1 MSDRNT
7 HELPQKECYP
17 GGGGNQRGVDS
28 LPQKWCYQEMD
39 IIMSAQTKREVLAKL
54 RDRYS
59 RAGKEHKTKLL
70 DQVVDLFGLH
80 RKAAIRT
87 LRHQPQPQSAPTRIG
102 RPREYD
108 PRQLLPI
115 LKPIWLGCQQPC
127 GKRLVAALPD
137 WVPAYE
143 QECGA
148 LATERRDQLLT
159 ISAAT
164 LDRLLAPVRLQCGR
178 ARTGTRPGTLL
189 RQQIPIAT
197 TPWDIQQPGYL
208 ELDTV
213 ALCGGSLA
221 GDFTWM
227 LNGVDFCTQ
236 WVATRAVW
244 NHGWYNTLEQLRDLE
259 AQLPFAL
266 LGMDSDNGGELL
278 NWHVL
283 RYCHD
288 RRQPVQMSRSRPYH
302 KDDNAHVEQKNWTH
316 IRQWFGYDRY
326 DNPAVVPL
334 LNHLTTGAW
343 SQLLNY
349 FCPAM
354 KLQSKI
360 RDGSR
365 LRRIYDTPA
374 TPYARILAQPQVS
387 ASQKTALRKHRAQL
401 NPFALNRQIEKELKI
416 IYATARQR
424 N

>member
-1 MSDRNT
+1 
-7 HELPQKECYP
+7 
-17 GGGGNQRGVDS
+17 
-28 LPQKWCYQEMD
+28 MD
-39 IIMSAQTKREVLAKL
+39 TMMSAQTKHEVLAKL

-59 RAGKEHKTKLL
+59 RAGHAYKTKLL
-70 DQVVDLFGLH
+70 DQVVELFGLH
-80 RKAAIRT
+80 RKSAIRA
-87 LRHQPQPQSAPTRIG
+87 LGHQPQPRSAPAVIG

-108 PRQLLPI
+108 PRQLVPI

-143 QECGA
+143 QEHGP
-148 LATERRDQLLT
+148 LPTDHRDQLLS

-164 LDRLLAPVRLQCGR
+164 VDRLLAPVRSQCGR

-189 RQQIPIAT
+189 RHQIPIAT
-197 TPWDIQQPGYL
+197 TPWDVHQPGYL

-236 WVATRAVW
+236 WVTARAVW
-244 NHGWYNTLEQLRDLE
+244 NRGWYNTLEQLRDIE

-266 LGMDSDNGGELL
+266 RGVDSDNGGELL

-283 RYCHD
+283 RYCQD

-302 KDDNAHVEQKNWTH
+302 KDDNALIEQKNWTH

-354 KLQSKI
+354 KLQSKV
-360 RDGSR
+360 RDGAR
-365 LRRIYDTPA
+365 VRRVYDTPA
-374 TPYARILAQPQVS
+374 TPYARILAQSQVS
-387 ASQKTALRKHRAQL
+387 AATKATLRTQRAQL
-401 NPFALNRQIEKELKI
+401 NPFALNRQIETELKQ
-416 IYATARQR
+416 IYAIASQR

>member
-1 MSDRNT
+1 
-7 HELPQKECYP
+7 
-17 GGGGNQRGVDS
+17 
-28 LPQKWCYQEMD
+28 MD
-39 IIMSAQTKREVLAKL
+39 ILMSAQTKREVLAKL

-87 LRHQPQPQSAPTRIG
+87 LRHRPPLRSGAPRIG

-108 PRQLLPI
+108 PGQLLPI

-127 GKRLVAALPD
+127 GKRLAAALPD

-143 QECGA
+143 QECGT
-148 LATERRDQLLT
+148 LATECRDQLLS

-283 RYCHD
+283 RYCRD
-288 RRQPVQMSRSRPYH
+288 RHQPVAMSRSRPYH
-302 KDDNAHVEQKNWTH
+302 KDDNALVEQKNWTLH
-316 IRQWFGYDRY
+316 PPMVWLR
-326 DNPAVVPL
+326 PL
-334 LNHLTTGAW
+334 
-343 SQLLNY
+343 
-349 FCPAM
+349 
-354 KLQSKI
+354 
-360 RDGSR
+360 R
-365 LRRIYDTPA
+365 
-374 TPYARILAQPQVS
+374 
-387 ASQKTALRKHRAQL
+387 
-401 NPFALNRQIEKELKI
+401 
-416 IYATARQR
+416 
-424 N
+424 